1 MSDGAG
7 RTDRRLLAILAHPDD
22 ESLGVGGTLARY
34 AAEGV
39 ATHVVTATRGEA
51 GRYFDGDRPRPPD
64 EEVGRVREREL
75 RAAAEVLGV
84 RSVRVLGHPDGGLD
98 GVPADV
104 LLPELV
110 RAIRRVRP
118 QVVLTFDPYGAYGHP
133 DHIAVSQAA
142 AAAALAA
149 ADPAFDGAGQ
159 GAGAGGDEPLSHH
172 RVAKL
177 YYIAWDDGTWAAYQ
191 EAFRELASRVDGEA
205 RPATP
210 WPAWSITTRI
220 DTRVYADR
228 VWDAVRCHR
237 TQMSIYGR
245 LAELTPERHEG
256 LWGTQ
261 TFYRVFSTVNGG
273 RETETDLFT
282 GID

>member
-1 MSDGAG
+1 MSGG
-7 RTDRRLLAILAHPDD
+7 RGGTDRRLLAILAHPDD
-22 ESLGVGGTLARY
+22 ESLGAGGTLARY

-39 ATHVVTATRGEA
+39 TTHVVTATRGEA
-51 GRYFDGDRPRPPD
+51 GRYFDDDRARPAD
-64 EEVGRVREREL
+64 EEVGRVREAEL

-84 RSVRVLGHPDGGLD
+84 RSVRVLGHPDGGLE

-104 LLPELV
+104 ILPELV
-110 RAIRRVRP
+110 REIRRVRP

-142 AAAALAA
+142 TAAAVAA
-149 ADPAFDGAGQ
+149 ADPEFGAAGEGPGDGVG
-159 GAGAGGDEPLSHH
+159 EPSSHH

-177 YYIAWDDGTWAAYQ
+177 YYIAWDETTWAAYQ
-191 EAFRELASRVDGEA
+191 EAFREMASRVDGEA
-205 RPATP
+205 RTATP
-210 WPAWSITTRI
+210 WPGWSVTTRI
-220 DTRVYADR
+220 DTGPYAEQ
-228 VWDAVRCHR
+228 VWEAVRCHR

-245 LAELTPERHEG
+245 LAELTPERHED
-256 LWGTQ
+256 LWGIQ

-273 RETETDLFT
+273 RETETDLFA